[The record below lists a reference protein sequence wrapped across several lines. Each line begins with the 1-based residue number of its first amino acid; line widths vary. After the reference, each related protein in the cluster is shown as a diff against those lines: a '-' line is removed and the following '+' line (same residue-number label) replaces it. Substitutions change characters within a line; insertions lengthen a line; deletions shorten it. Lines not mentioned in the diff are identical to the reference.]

1 MGIGGEAPPRR
12 RTTSRLGGLLRASVG
27 DGGVSG
33 RVAGWTAL
41 AAATAILSA
50 CTTAT
55 PPGFVGTAAPTRPEP
70 FMTASDGMTVV
81 PEAVECADER
91 LDGRR
96 SNLPGPQLFPAA
108 FPGVANVRLVR
119 PGRDA
124 SDARCHPTL
133 VKRFSCRDASTWAE
147 PDPTEF
153 LLTFGARQV
162 RVVEGTSAARTQS
175 TADGRTPA
183 APKRSFTYAEY
194 ALAPGDPLGALT
206 FERKAFATCAPAT
219 ERTVDGVAVRTASVG
234 TETGLIDVAGF
245 ITGDRLGQ
253 LALSGSRWAAD
264 ERDHALT
271 AVAQHLRQEG

>member
-1 MGIGGEAPPRR
+1 
-12 RTTSRLGGLLRASVG
+12 V
-27 DGGVSG
+27 
-33 RVAGWTAL
+33 
-41 AAATAILSA
+41 ATAILSA

-55 PPGFVGTAAPTRPEP
+55 PPGFVGTARPSNPEP
-70 FMTASDGMTVV
+70 FMTAIDGMTVV
-81 PEAVECADER
+81 PASAECADER

-96 SNLPGPQLFPAA
+96 SSLPGPQLFPAA
-108 FPGVANVRLVR
+108 FPGQVNVRLVR

-194 ALAPGDPLGALT
+194 ALAPGDPLGTVA
-206 FERKAFATCAPAT
+206 FEQHAFATCAPAT
-219 ERTVDGVAVRTASVG
+219 ERVVDGVAMRTASVG
-234 TETGLIDVAGF
+234 TETGLVDVAF
-245 ITGDRLGQ
+245 LVAGDRLAQ
-253 LALSGSRWAAD
+253 VVLSGSRWEAD
-264 ERDHALT
+264 ERDRAWV
-271 AVAQHLRQEG
+271 AVAQHLRQEE